1 MIADADGKIDKEIS
15 EVAGFEFLDVFAWAG
30 IGQLR

>member
-1 MIADADGKIDKEIS
+1 MQMGRLIKEIS